1 MTLEQEILNQQQTVT
16 STGMRMLCPT
26 CYNFEDECGA
36 RHINGYLICG
46 LTLKREEEPQPLVST
61 AAITKLCLGCR
72 RVAVEG
78 IKRYC
83 GKCAH
88 KRKLVANN
96 RSRRARQ
103 GLKGGKTEN
112 SPLQAEALTHADL
125 SDGYLDPQAP
135 KTGPVFP
142 PGAASPKLKEMQQ

>member
-103 GLKGGKTEN
+103 GLKGGKPKIRPFRLRHLRMLICAMAILTLK
-112 SPLQAEALTHADL
+112 PPKRGQFFLQALH
-125 SDGYLDPQAP
+125 PQN
-135 KTGPVFP
+135 
-142 PGAASPKLKEMQQ
+142 